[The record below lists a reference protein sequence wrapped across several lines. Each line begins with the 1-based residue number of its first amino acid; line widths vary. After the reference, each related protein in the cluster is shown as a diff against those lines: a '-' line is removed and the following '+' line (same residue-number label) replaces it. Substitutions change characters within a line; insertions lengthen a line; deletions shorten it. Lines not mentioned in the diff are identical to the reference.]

1 MGEPS
6 DCPGFRGTKSNE
18 YDSITP
24 WVTRMGP
31 QNAFIVAAFA
41 GLAQGLTV
49 FIFIKYGQSMR
60 RASVG
65 RYQHYKEQMVAAGL
79 SH

>member
-1 MGEPS
+1 MKS
-6 DCPGFRGTKSNE
+6 DESA
-18 YDSITP
+18 SITP
-24 WVTRMGP
+24 WVTRMGL
-31 QNAFIVAAFA
+31 QNAFVVAAFA

-60 RASVG
+60 RASLG
-65 RYQHYKEQMVAAGL
+65 RYQYYREQTIAAGL

>member
-1 MGEPS
+1 MGL
-6 DCPGFRGTKSNE
+6 
-18 YDSITP
+18 
-24 WVTRMGP
+24 

-41 GLAQGLTV
+41 SLAQGLTV

-60 RASVG
+60 RASVS
-65 RYQHYKEQMVAAGL
+65 RYQYYREQTIAAGL